1 MTIFPEIF
9 RYTFPLAQPQSAHAW
24 TLASLK
30 ASVSEHYVI
39 RICASVE
46 ILTANPIKLKKRRV
60 TCLVM
65 ITHMKSVVDSWHFPS
80 IGRVRVDN
88 MSMMSF
94 LHNFPSIIIFLQ
106 TKACERRNADS
117 YSRQLSHLHFKHLV
131 TWALFSLLSFR
142 NCGFANPTSASI
154 R

>member
-1 MTIFPEIF
+1 MNSRLPLSRWLFAQYAFAFPNKHSLSHEEFITKVDGTTLKQQNQVLLQRLNITHIFCSFTVLIQFASCQTNPPIWAVSVTIFPEIF

-46 ILTANPIKLKKRRV
+46 IPTANPIKWKKRRV

-65 ITHMKSVVDSWHFPS
+65 ITHMKSVVDS
-80 IGRVRVDN
+80 
-88 MSMMSF
+88 
-94 LHNFPSIIIFLQ
+94 
-106 TKACERRNADS
+106 
-117 YSRQLSHLHFKHLV
+117 
-131 TWALFSLLSFR
+131 
-142 NCGFANPTSASI
+142 
-154 R
+154 